1 MGASVFQR
9 NSGGVSVCS
18 DGGVGK
24 MSQIKIN
31 SKDTGVGVYGA
42 CSGNKQSRWLKGG
55 CEEGSK

>member
-1 MGASVFQR
+1 MGVSVFQR

-42 CSGNKQSRWLKGG
+42 CSGNKHPVG
-55 CEEGSK
+55 